1 MKNLIQRLLI
11 LGAEEIISAEE
22 IESFLG
28 KTEKQ
33 KKQYNPDEF
42 NLDLPLR
49 DARENFEK
57 AYLIYQLE
65 KANGNVSKLASEVGI
80 ERTHL
85 YRKLKTLGINLK

>member
-1 MKNLIQRLLI
+1 MI
-11 LGAEEIISAEE
+11 LGTEEIINIDE
-22 IESFLG
+22 IESYLG
-28 KTEKQ
+28 KIKIPQKEYNTEV
-33 KKQYNPDEF
+33 F

-65 KANGNVSKLASEVGI
+65 KANGNVSKLANQIGI

>member
-1 MKNLIQRLLI
+1 MKNLVQRLLI
-11 LGAEEIISAEE
+11 LGTEEIINVDE
-22 IESFLG
+22 IKSYL
-28 KTEKQ
+28 EKSEVQ
-33 KKQYNPDEF
+33 QRQYNAETF

-57 AYLIYQLE
+57 AYLMYQLE
-65 KANGNVSKLASEVGI
+65 KANGNVSKLANEIGI

>member
-1 MKNLIQRLLI
+1 MNLLAIDTSTNI
-11 LGAEEIISAEE
+11 CSISLY
-22 IESFLG
+22 LG
-28 KTEKQ
+28 KIKISQ
-33 KKQYNPDEF
+33 KEYNAEVF

-65 KANGNVSKLASEVGI
+65 KANGNVSKLANQIGI

-85 YRKLKTLGINLK
+85 